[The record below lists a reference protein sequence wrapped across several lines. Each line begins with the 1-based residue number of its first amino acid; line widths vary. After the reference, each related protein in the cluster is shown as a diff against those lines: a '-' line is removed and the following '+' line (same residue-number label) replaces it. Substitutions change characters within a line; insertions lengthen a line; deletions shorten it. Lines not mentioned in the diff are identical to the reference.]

1 MAEHRSGAG
10 GEPESSRGH
19 RAQLQQR
26 FSLRPDVWTEQT
38 AGELFK
44 ARRHEGER
52 PVGVCNSMEKN
63 GLTPDPQR
71 RVLRLW
77 LAAQRRRG
85 SLEADDTEEKLRE
98 LCAADGRDPDGSD
111 EEEEEEEMDNSE
123 PLEDSDV
130 ILSDSGER
138 SQAVPLNSAEGSTD
152 SNFQLFVCLFFTS
165 HR

>member
-1 MAEHRSGAG
+1 M
-10 GEPESSRGH
+10 
-19 RAQLQQR
+19 
-26 FSLRPDVWTEQT
+26 
-38 AGELFK
+38 
-44 ARRHEGER
+44 
-52 PVGVCNSMEKN
+52 
-63 GLTPDPQR
+63 TPDLQR

-77 LAAQRRRG
+77 LAAQKRRG

-98 LCAADGRDPDGSD
+98 LCAADGRDPEGSD
-111 EEEEEEEMDNSE
+111 EEEEEEMDNSE

-138 SQAVPLNSAEGSTD
+138 SQAVPLNSAEESTD